1 MANLNDILRPKTKE
15 EIDDLEKRGFR
26 RDSGKWIFQINI
38 SNLINEYSENDDINN
53 FKINLTNLL
62 SSRIQDVNL
71 FAGKEGLEKFENII
85 EKFKETHVDV
95 EAIDRRLDE
104 LYDWA
109 DDNNVWIESS

>member
-1 MANLNDILRPKTKE
+1 MANLNDILRPKSQE

-38 SNLINEYSENDDINN
+38 SNLINEYNENNDINN
-53 FKINLTNLL
+53 FKVNLVNLL
-62 SSRIQDVNL
+62 SSRISDINL

-85 EKFKETHVDV
+85 EKLKKAPDDV
-95 EAIDRRLDE
+95 EKIDKCLDE

-109 DDNNVWIESS
+109 DENNVWIESS